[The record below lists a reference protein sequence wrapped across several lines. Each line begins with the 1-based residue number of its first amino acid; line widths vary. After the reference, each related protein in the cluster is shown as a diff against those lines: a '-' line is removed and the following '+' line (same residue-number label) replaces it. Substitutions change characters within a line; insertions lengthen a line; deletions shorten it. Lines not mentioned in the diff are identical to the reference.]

1 MIKLKFQRTNGKKK
15 KQKKKNNATR
25 EMSSG
30 VSQILIKLGNK
41 VILFISEN
49 EPYRLFIHLN
59 VFVNGERK
67 ENK

>member
-1 MIKLKFQRTNGKKK
+1 MP
-15 KQKKKNNATR
+15 R
-25 EMSSG
+25 EMSSE